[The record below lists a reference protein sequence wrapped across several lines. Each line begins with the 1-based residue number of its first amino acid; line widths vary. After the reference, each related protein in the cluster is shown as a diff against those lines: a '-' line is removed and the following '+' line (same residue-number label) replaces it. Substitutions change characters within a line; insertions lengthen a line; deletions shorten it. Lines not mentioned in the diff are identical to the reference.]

1 MNAETRERMNIL
13 GVLLDQTDYQK
24 AYRQAERFLD
34 SSGNKVIVT
43 PNAEI
48 IMAAQKNPELRAALN
63 SADLCLP
70 DGIGVVIASKI
81 LGKPLAER
89 TTGFDFMMKLLELAN
104 KKSLSLFLLGGK
116 PEVAEKA
123 GEKICSM
130 FPNVEIVGCHDGY
143 FGGNEEI
150 EVVNLINHTK
160 PDILLVAM
168 GCPKQEIFMIKNK
181 NKMQFKI
188 AMGVGGSFDVLS
200 GNVQRAPQ
208 FVQNI
213 GLEWLY
219 RLIMQPSR
227 LKRVGALPAFLVKVI
242 SHRTINN

>member
-1 MNAETRERMNIL
+1 MNAETRERINIL
-13 GVLLDQTDYQK
+13 GVLLDQTDYKK
-24 AYRQAERFLD
+24 ALRQAEQFLD
-34 SSGNKVIVT
+34 SLSNKVIVT

-48 IMAAQKNPELRAALN
+48 ITAAQKNQELMAALN
-63 SADLCLP
+63 KADLCLP
-70 DGIGVVIASKI
+70 DGVGVVIASKI
-81 LGKPLAER
+81 LGKPLTER

-104 KKSLSLFLLGGK
+104 QRSLSLFLLGGK

-123 GEKICSM
+123 GEKIGSM
-130 FPNVEIVGCHDGY
+130 FPNVKIVGCHHGY
-143 FGGNEEI
+143 FSKNEE
-150 EVVNLINHTK
+150 EVIVDSINHAK

-181 NKMQFKI
+181 NQMQFKI

-200 GNVQRAPQ
+200 GNVQRAPRL
-208 FVQNI
+208 VQNI
-213 GLEWLY
+213 GFEWLY

-242 SHRTINN
+242 SSRIINN

>member
-143 FGGNEEI
+143 FGENEEI

>member
-1 MNAETRERMNIL
+1 MNAETRERINIL

-143 FGGNEEI
+143 FGENEEI

>member
-1 MNAETRERMNIL
+1 MNTETRERMNIL

-24 AYRQAERFLD
+24 AYRQTERFLD

-48 IMAAQKNPELRAALN
+48 VMAAQKNPELRAALN

-104 KKSLSLFLLGGK
+104 KRSLSLFLLGGK

-123 GEKICSM
+123 GEKISSM
-130 FPNVEIVGCHDGY
+130 FPNVKIVGVHHGY
-143 FGGNEEI
+143 FSENEEEAI
-150 EVVNLINHTK
+150 IDSINHAK

-181 NKMQFKI
+181 SKMQFKI

-227 LKRVGALPAFLVKVI
+227 LKRVGALPIFLVKVI
-242 SHRTINN
+242 SRRIINN